1 MSSSS
6 FDSFQPSYAFNASA
20 AGFGGV
26 IRRGDKTTT
35 IPTVASV
42 CISSAGGE
50 ASTTVDNYDRDDIS
64 FTRAQSRVSGYA
76 TRNGDTVR
84 HFTYSDVYIT
94 NLKIFDRVKVALMQ
108 ATVNSTR
115 EINLK
120 EENPL
125 VEMQPD
131 RTQFSVRLIYRGIE
145 IDGEEFS
152 PDIDLELCQT
162 DTYARFAEMAAARR
176 NLHIPKALKGFLD
189 RLTGGRA
196 TEDDKIVSPA
206 DRPPIGGPLV
216 KFDRPDKAKG
226 NRVHLPKFGRARF
239 ADLVVKPDRQRLSLL
254 RLNLDSSWQ
263 TFVPQQ
269 DERMLLRAPDG
280 EFTAQADDPEDNL
293 GGTTS
298 AGDSGSNGVPIW
310 T

>member
-1 MSSSS
+1 MSSTP

-76 TRNGDTVR
+76 TQNGDTVR

-115 EINLK
+115 EIYLNEK
-120 EENPL
+120 NPL

-131 RTQFSVRLIYRGIE
+131 RTQFAIRLIYRGIE
-145 IDGEEFS
+145 IDGEEFA
-152 PDIDLELCQT
+152 PDIDLELCQS
-162 DTYARFAEMAAARR
+162 DTYAKFAQMAAARDG
-176 NLHIPKALKGFLD
+176 LHIPKALKGFLK

-196 TEDDKIVSPA
+196 TENPEIVGPA

-216 KFDRPDKAKG
+216 TFNSDRAKG

-269 DERMLLRAPDG
+269 DERMLRALDG
-280 EFTAQADDPEDNL
+280 EQLSIQSEGEDNL
-293 GGTTS
+293 GGTAS